1 MRRVLRT
8 REYSPKT
15 ERAYA
20 KWVERLLTFHGSTV
34 DQPDD
39 LDAGHAT
46 AFLEHLATKRRLS
59 AKSRNL
65 AASGLSFLFREILG
79 RDEMAAVPRAR
90 GPKRVPSVLSHGEVL
105 RVLRE
110 LDGKYFL
117 IGVLLYS
124 AGLRL
129 EECLRL
135 RVKDLDFEL
144 RQILVRDGKGR
155 KDRHVPLANRAAEL
169 LRARVR
175 TIAELHAKD
184 RAAGHAWAP
193 LPGAL
198 HRKTPGAGFELPWQF
213 LFPASTVTA
222 DPATGRTGRR
232 PLHPSAV
239 QRAVKAAV
247 RSSGITKPATCHTF
261 RHSFATEALRGG
273 CDIRTLQHV
282 MGHKDIRTTM
292 I

>member
-1 MRRVLRT
+1 M
-8 REYSPKT
+8 
-15 ERAYA
+15 
-20 KWVERLLTFHGSTV
+20 
-34 DQPDD
+34 
-39 LDAGHAT
+39 
-46 AFLEHLATKRRLS
+46 
-59 AKSRNL
+59 
-65 AASGLSFLFREILG
+65 
-79 RDEMAAVPRAR
+79 
-90 GPKRVPSVLSHGEVL
+90 
-105 RVLRE
+105 
-110 LDGKYFL
+110 
-117 IGVLLYS
+117 
-124 AGLRL
+124 
-129 EECLRL
+129 
-135 RVKDLDFEL
+135 
-144 RQILVRDGKGR
+144 
-155 KDRHVPLANRAAEL
+155 PLANRAAEL

-213 LFPASTVTA
+213 LFPASTITA

-292 I
+292 IYLHVVEQTGVYVQSPFDRPDDWQDPEDAFGGPAWRGMGRQWDQASQELDRSRGRGGGTRSPPQGRLEKGRQKRPERN